1 MRSSYPERF
10 GTVFMLNCTHPSVV
24 LVDLSM
30 PVLDGALW
38 SCLLCSGA
46 GMLTD
51 WTFHAGIGA
60 TAQMRDIEASKRS
73 ALIQQGAG
81 HEARRSSILALTGMS
96 SLDDK
101 KRAFD
106 AGVDG

>member
-1 MRSSYPERF
+1 
-10 GTVFMLNCTHPSVV
+10 MLNCTYPQCRPRGSVNARV
-24 LVDLSM
+24 RWYVGLLHVVFGCRDVDRLNVSHTG
-30 PVLDGALW
+30 V
-38 SCLLCSGA
+38 
-46 GMLTD
+46 
-51 WTFHAGIGA
+51 GA
-60 TAQMRDIEASKRS
+60 TAQMRDIEASRRD
-73 ALIQQGAG
+73 ALTEQGAG